1 MSSNTSVLSRWTVT
15 AYGLPAFAFAMLLL
29 PPYVLLPVFYS
40 QNMGLSLQLVGYVVV
55 ACRLLD
61 AVTDPVIGFLSDR
74 TRSGF
79 GRRRIWIALA
89 VPFTIFTV
97 LMLFV
102 PPGEADIVW
111 FAVGMAGL
119 TLAWTM
125 LLLPYSAWGAELS
138 TDYNTRTL
146 VVGVREGFGLAGTL
160 VVVSIPAA
168 MTAYGIIDPRA
179 HMNAVGY
186 TIVAAIVVTVAIA
199 LMHVPD
205 TRHAPADGKQP
216 PFRLREVFSNKP
228 FVRLLAAYL
237 VNSFANSLPAT
248 LFILFVGH
256 VLGLQDM
263 YGPLLLAYFLSA
275 MLAIP
280 IWLSVSRA
288 LGKHRTWCASM
299 ILASVVFSMTPFV
312 VHPGEIYPFLVITV
326 LTGIAAGA
334 DFAIPSAIQADVIDL
349 DTLNTGQNRAG
360 LFFAI
365 WGVVTKLSFALAALA
380 FPLLEFQGFNASAF
394 EADGH
399 SANSQESI
407 TLLVMLY
414 AVVPVVLKSGALM
427 LVWSF
432 PIGRAEQAAI
442 RQQIEDRQRGL
453 SSPV

>member
-1 MSSNTSVLSRWTVT
+1 MSSNATPLSRWTLT

-40 QNMGLSLQLVGYVVV
+40 QNMGLALHLVGYVVV
-55 ACRLLD
+55 ACRVFD
-61 AVTDPVIGFLSDR
+61 AITDPVIGFLSDR
-74 TRSGF
+74 TRSRF
-79 GRRRIWIALA
+79 GRRKIWIATA

-102 PPGEADIVW
+102 PPAQTDITW

-138 TDYNTRTL
+138 SDYNTRTT
-146 VVGVREGFGLAGTL
+146 VVGVREGLGLAGTL

-168 MTAYGIIDPRA
+168 MTGFGITDPRQ

-186 TIVAAIVVTVAIA
+186 TIVAALVITVAIA
-199 LMHVPD
+199 LMSVPD
-205 TRHAPADGKQP
+205 AERAPPRGQGP
-216 PFRLREVFSNKP
+216 TFRLREIFANKP
-228 FVRLLAAYL
+228 FVRLLTAYL

-256 VLGLQDM
+256 VLGLPDM

-280 IWLSVSRA
+280 AWLLVSRVI
-288 LGKHRTWCASM
+288 GKHRTWCASM
-299 ILASVVFSMTPFV
+299 ILASAIFSLTPFV
-312 VHPGEIYPFLVITV
+312 VNPGELYPFLIITI

-334 DFAIPSAIQADVIDL
+334 DFAIPSSIQADVIDL

-360 LFFAI
+360 VFFAI
-365 WGVVTKLSFALAALA
+365 WGVVTKMSFALAALS
-380 FPLLEFQGFNASAF
+380 FPLLESQGFNASALDAAGKSGNSP
-394 EADGH
+394 EALM
-399 SANSQESI
+399 
-407 TLLVMLY
+407 LLTALY
-414 AVVPVVLKSGALM
+414 AMVPVGLKAIALM

-432 PIGRAEQAAI
+432 PLGRAEQASI
-442 RQQIEDRQRGL
+442 REQIEARQASAG
-453 SSPV
+453 

>member
-1 MSSNTSVLSRWTVT
+1 MSSNASALSRWTVT

-40 QNMGLSLQLVGYVVV
+40 QNMGLALHLVGYVVV

-74 TRSGF
+74 TRSRF
-79 GRRRIWIALA
+79 GRRRIWIAFA
-89 VPFTIFTV
+89 VPFTVLAV

-102 PPGEADIVW
+102 PPAQTDIFW
-111 FAVGMAGL
+111 FASGMAGL
-119 TLAWTM
+119 TIAWTM

-146 VVGVREGFGLAGTL
+146 VVGVREGLGLAGTL
-160 VVVSIPAA
+160 IVVSIPAV
-168 MTAYGIIDPRA
+168 MTAMGVIDPRL

-186 TIVAAIVVTVAIA
+186 TIVVALVVTVAIA
-199 LMHVPD
+199 LVFVPD
-205 TRHAPADGKQP
+205 FGPAPSSGRRK
-216 PFRLREVFSNKP
+216 PFRFWVVFENKP
-228 FVRLLAAYL
+228 FVRLLLAYL
-237 VNSFANSLPAT
+237 LNSLANGLPAT

-256 VLGLQDM
+256 VLCLQDM
-263 YGPLLLAYFLSA
+263 YGPLLLAFFLSA

-280 IWLSVSRA
+280 LWLAVSRVV
-288 LGKHRTWCASM
+288 GKHRTWCASM
-299 ILASVVFSMTPFV
+299 ILASLVFSMTPFV
-312 VHPGEIYPFLVITV
+312 VNPGEIYPFLIITV

-349 DTLNTGQNRAG
+349 DTLNTGENRAG

-380 FPLLEFQGFNASAF
+380 FPLLEAQGFNASAIGG
-394 EADGH
+394 DGR
-399 SANSQESI
+399 STNSQEAL

-414 AVVPVVLKSGALM
+414 AVVPVVLKAGALM

-432 PIGRAEQAAI
+432 PIGRSEQAAI
-442 RQQIEDRQRGL
+442 RQQIEERQRV
-453 SSPV
+453 SMDQP

>member
-1 MSSNTSVLSRWTVT
+1 MSSNATALSRWTLT

-40 QNMGLSLQLVGYVVV
+40 QNMGLALNLVGYVVV
-55 ACRLLD
+55 ACRVFD
-61 AVTDPVIGFLSDR
+61 AFTDPIIGFLSDR
-74 TRSGF
+74 TRSRF
-79 GRRRIWIALA
+79 GRRKIWIATA

-102 PPGEADIVW
+102 PPAQTDITW

-138 TDYNTRTL
+138 SDYNTRTTI
-146 VVGVREGFGLAGTL
+146 VGVREGLGLAGTL

-168 MTAYGIIDPRA
+168 MTGFGITDPRL

-186 TIVAAIVVTVAIA
+186 TIVAAIVITVAVA
-199 LMHVPD
+199 LMSVPD
-205 TRHAPADGKQP
+205 AERASPGAHAPS
-216 PFRLREVFSNKP
+216 FRLREIFANKP

-256 VLGLQDM
+256 VLGLPDM

-280 IWLSVSRA
+280 AWLVVSRVI
-288 LGKHRTWCASM
+288 GKHRTWCTSM
-299 ILASVVFSMTPFV
+299 ILASAIFSLTPFV
-312 VHPGEIYPFLVITV
+312 VSPGELYPFLIITI

-334 DFAIPSAIQADVIDL
+334 DFAIPSSIQADVIDL

-360 LFFAI
+360 VFFAI
-365 WGVVTKLSFALAALA
+365 WGVVTKMSFALAALS
-380 FPLLEFQGFNASAF
+380 FPLLEAQGFNASALDASGKSGNSP
-394 EADGH
+394 EALM
-399 SANSQESI
+399 
-407 TLLVMLY
+407 LLTALY
-414 AVVPVVLKSGALM
+414 AMVPVGLKAIALM

-432 PIGRAEQAAI
+432 PLGRAEQAAI
-442 RQQIEDRQRGL
+442 REQIEARQASAG
-453 SSPV
+453 

>member
-1 MSSNTSVLSRWTVT
+1 MSSNATSLSRWTLT

-40 QNMGLSLQLVGYVVV
+40 QNMGLALNLVGYVVV
-55 ACRLLD
+55 ACRVFD
-61 AVTDPVIGFLSDR
+61 AITDPVIGFLSDR
-74 TRSGF
+74 TRSRF
-79 GRRRIWIALA
+79 GRRKIWIATA

-102 PPGEADIVW
+102 PPAQTDITW
-111 FAVGMAGL
+111 FAMGMAGL

-138 TDYNTRTL
+138 SDYNTRTTI
-146 VVGVREGFGLAGTL
+146 VGVREGLGLAGTL

-168 MTAYGIIDPRA
+168 MTGFGITDPRQ

-186 TIVAAIVVTVAIA
+186 TIVAALVITVAIA
-199 LMHVPD
+199 LMSVPD
-205 TRHAPADGKQP
+205 AAQAAPRGQGP
-216 PFRLREVFSNKP
+216 SFRLREIFANKP
-228 FVRLLAAYL
+228 FVRLLTAYL

-256 VLGLQDM
+256 VLGLPDM

-280 IWLSVSRA
+280 AWLLVSRVI
-288 LGKHRTWCASM
+288 GKHRTWCTSM
-299 ILASVVFSMTPFV
+299 ILASAIFSLTPFV
-312 VHPGEIYPFLVITV
+312 VSPGDLYPFLIITI

-334 DFAIPSAIQADVIDL
+334 DFAIPSSIQADVIDL

-360 LFFAI
+360 VFFAI
-365 WGVVTKLSFALAALA
+365 WGVVTKMSFALAALS
-380 FPLLEFQGFNASAF
+380 FPLLESQGFNASALDAAGKSGNSP
-394 EADGH
+394 EALM
-399 SANSQESI
+399 
-407 TLLVMLY
+407 LLTALY
-414 AVVPVVLKSGALM
+414 AMVPVGLKAIALM

-432 PIGRAEQAAI
+432 PLGRAEQASI
-442 RQQIEDRQRGL
+442 REQIEARQASAG
-453 SSPV
+453 

>member
-1 MSSNTSVLSRWTVT
+1 MSSNTSALSRWTVT

-40 QNMGLSLQLVGYVVV
+40 QNMGLSLQMVGYVVV

-61 AVTDPVIGFLSDR
+61 AVTDPVIGYLSDR

-79 GRRRIWIALA
+79 GRRRIWIVTA
-89 VPFTIFTV
+89 VPFTVFSV

-102 PPGEADIVW
+102 PPSQTDIVW
-111 FAVGMAGL
+111 FAAGMAGL

-138 TDYNTRTL
+138 DDYNTRTNI
-146 VVGVREGFGLAGTL
+146 VGVREGFGLAGTL

-168 MTAYGIIDPRA
+168 MTAFGIVDPRL

-186 TIVAAIVVTVAIA
+186 TIVLAIVLTVAVA
-199 LMHVPD
+199 LMNVPD
-205 TRHAPADGKQP
+205 TGHAAPKDERT
-216 PFRLREVFSNKP
+216 PFQLGAVFANKP
-228 FVRLLAAYL
+228 FVRLLLAYL

-280 IWLSVSRA
+280 AWLAVSRVV
-288 LGKHRTWCASM
+288 GKHRTWCVSM
-299 ILASVVFSMTPFV
+299 MLASVVFSMTPFV
-312 VHPGEIYPFLVITV
+312 VSAGEIYPFLVITI

-380 FPLLEFQGFNASAF
+380 FPLLELQGFNASAF
-394 EADGH
+394 DAGGR
-399 SANSQESI
+399 SANSQEAI

-414 AVVPVVLKSGALM
+414 AVVPVVLKAGALM

-432 PIGRAEQAAI
+432 PIGRDEQVAI
-442 RQQIEDRQRGL
+442 RQKIEERRRGL
-453 SSPV
+453 TSAT

>member
-1 MSSNTSVLSRWTVT
+1 MSSNATPLSRWTLT

-40 QNMGLSLQLVGYVVV
+40 QNMGLALHLVGYVVV
-55 ACRLLD
+55 ACRVFD
-61 AVTDPVIGFLSDR
+61 AITDPVIGFLSDR
-74 TRSGF
+74 TRSRF
-79 GRRRIWIALA
+79 GRRKIWIATA

-102 PPGEADIVW
+102 PPAQTDITW

-138 TDYNTRTL
+138 SDYNTRTTI
-146 VVGVREGFGLAGTL
+146 VGVREGLGLAGTL

-168 MTAYGIIDPRA
+168 MTGFGITDPRQ

-186 TIVAAIVVTVAIA
+186 TIVAALVITVAIA
-199 LMHVPD
+199 LMSVPD
-205 TRHAPADGKQP
+205 AERAPPRGQGP
-216 PFRLREVFSNKP
+216 TFRLREIFANKP
-228 FVRLLAAYL
+228 FVRLLTAYL

-256 VLGLQDM
+256 VLGLPDM

-280 IWLSVSRA
+280 AWLLVSRVI
-288 LGKHRTWCASM
+288 GKHRTWCASM
-299 ILASVVFSMTPFV
+299 ILASAIFSLTPFV
-312 VHPGEIYPFLVITV
+312 VNPGELYPFLIITI

-334 DFAIPSAIQADVIDL
+334 DFAIPSSIQADVIDL

-360 LFFAI
+360 VFFAI
-365 WGVVTKLSFALAALA
+365 WGVVTKMSFALAALS
-380 FPLLEFQGFNASAF
+380 FPLLESQGFNASALDAAGKSGNSP
-394 EADGH
+394 EALM
-399 SANSQESI
+399 
-407 TLLVMLY
+407 LLTALY
-414 AVVPVVLKSGALM
+414 AMVPVGLKAIALM

-432 PIGRAEQAAI
+432 PLGRAEQASI
-442 RQQIEDRQRGL
+442 REQIEARQASAG
-453 SSPV
+453 